1 MNDPQLDDFEVWFKK
16 QIASNLPED
25 AHFTSQVLTKLAAS
39 QKHSRSN
46 SETWTSLSWLV
57 CMVAVATVLMQFLSQ
72 IDTETLSGPIL
83 ESLALI
89 LVLLLAS
96 WQCQVKLALEFE

>member
-1 MNDPQLDDFEVWFKK
+1 MNDPQLDEFEDWFKK

-25 AHFTSQVLTKLAAS
+25 AHFTSQVLTKVAAS
-39 QKHSRSN
+39 QNHSRSD
-46 SETWTSLSWLV
+46 SETWTSLSWMV
-57 CMVAVATVLMQFLSQ
+57 CMVAAATVLMQFLIQ

-96 WQCQVKLALEFE
+96 WQFQIKLPLEFE

>member
-1 MNDPQLDDFEVWFKK
+1 
-16 QIASNLPED
+16 
-25 AHFTSQVLTKLAAS
+25 
-39 QKHSRSN
+39 
-46 SETWTSLSWLV
+46 
-57 CMVAVATVLMQFLSQ
+57 MVAAATVLMQFLSQ

-89 LVLLLAS
+89 LVSLLAS

>member
-1 MNDPQLDDFEVWFKK
+1 
-16 QIASNLPED
+16 
-25 AHFTSQVLTKLAAS
+25 
-39 QKHSRSN
+39 
-46 SETWTSLSWLV
+46 
-57 CMVAVATVLMQFLSQ
+57 MVAAATVLMQFLIQ

-96 WQCQVKLALEFE
+96 WQFQIKLPLEFE